1 MATTTTNYG
10 FKKPEATD
18 LISPTPY
25 NDNFD
30 LLDTNL
36 KTIDTNLQT
45 VMTAINGLKIAVLTQ
60 TAYDAL
66 TTKDSNTIYFITE

>member
-10 FKKPEATD
+10 FKKPEVTD
-18 LISPTPY
+18 LVSPTPY

-36 KTIDTNLQT
+36 KAIN
-45 VMTAINGLKIAVLTQ
+45 TALNGLKFVVLTQ

-66 TTKDSNTIYFITE
+66 ATKDSSTVYLITE